1 MTGFCDF
8 GPLMD
13 FTVSRVLWVNKT
25 LNFERFKFYKTITTF
40 SVGVFKAS
48 QEISSKY
55 ILGKWKLGPV
65 IAEIRFLDFYLSK
78 SVLKFFYS
86 LERITLKLQRQ
97 KFILSLLTRE
107 GGGEA
112 RGERLWLRLKA
123 PVSCAQSYIHLHSP
137 VIYADM
143 WAGWL
148 CLGVTQDSLF
158 TYHLVK
164 YPLYGRSDSWKVW
177 ELPPNMQP

>member
-107 GGGEA
+107 SGGGGP
-112 RGERLWLRLKA
+112 GENVFGYGWKPLSVVHR
-123 PVSCAQSYIHLHSP
+123 VTFTSIVQSS
-137 VIYADM
+137 M
-143 WAGWL
+143 QTCG
-148 CLGVTQDSLF
+148 QDGYVQEWHKTACSL
-158 TYHLVK
+158 TT
-164 YPLYGRSDSWKVW
+164 W
-177 ELPPNMQP
+177 